1 MHKQMPSVIGAVTAL
16 FLATPVFAAGHS
28 NNPATVV
35 ATVNGTDITVGHIA
49 AAKTNLPQQY
59 QSLADD
65 VLFEG
70 ILEQLIQQTVLAE
83 TIKDVPQRAEIELAN
98 QRRNTLATVAV
109 DRLVA
114 ETVAEEDIKAAYDA
128 KYAGIEPE
136 KEFNAS
142 HILVETEEEAL
153 QLVELLEGGADFAT
167 LAKERSTGPSGPNGG
182 QLGWFG
188 TGQMVPPFEAAVVEM
203 EADSISAPVKT
214 QFGWH
219 VIKMNET
226 RVKDAPDY
234 DSVKGELRSSIQ
246 ATALEALVT
255 GLVASAEITKPEKGA
270 FDPSFLSNAELFD
283 E

>member
-136 KEFNAS
+136 KEKPKAAS
-142 HILVETEEEAL
+142 QKAVDAVRKEAEEAK
-153 QLVELLEGGADFAT
+153 A
-167 LAKERSTGPSGPNGG
+167 
-182 QLGWFG
+182 
-188 TGQMVPPFEAAVVEM
+188 
-203 EADSISAPVKT
+203 
-214 QFGWH
+214 
-219 VIKMNET
+219 
-226 RVKDAPDY
+226 RVA
-234 DSVKGELRSSIQ
+234 
-246 ATALEALVT
+246 ALEAQIKNIQKQAPTPIDSQSLIIPLQNRLLPGNWST
-255 GLVASAEITKPEKGA
+255 LMDLPDPATASQTALLAAKSTLLPTESALLTELLQEHCGNGDKG
-270 FDPSFLSNAELFD
+270 
-283 E
+283 